1 MQADSFARRVL
12 GWFEQY
18 GRKDLPWQHPRDPY
32 RVWVSEIMLQQTQVA
47 TVIPY
52 FERFLG
58 AFPDLDTLANAS
70 LDDVLHHWSGLG
82 YYARARNL
90 HRCAISIAED
100 FDSQFPCDQTTLES
114 LPGIGRSTAG
124 AIRSL
129 ACGQPAAILD
139 GNVKRV
145 LARHYAIEGW
155 PGKSRVQKRLWDI
168 SERLTPEKQCAE
180 YNQAMMDIGSMV
192 CSRGRP
198 ACHQCPLQA
207 TCLAFAQ
214 GNPTAYPQS
223 KPRRELPV
231 KQACMVIVLN
241 DRGEVLLEQRPPS
254 GIWGGLWSLPECPPD
269 IPLNRWCSRYLSVEV
284 DRQQLMSERRH
295 SFTHFHLDI
304 TPVRV
309 RIKNPRYSLMDEGNR
324 VWYNLTQPDS
334 RGLAAPVKRILQE
347 LEIDD
352 ETTWETS

>member
-1 MQADSFARRVL
+1 M
-12 GWFEQY
+12 GWFEQN

-58 AFPDLDTLANAS
+58 SFPDLDALAGAS

-90 HRCAISIAED
+90 HRCAISIVENYEGR
-100 FDSQFPCDQTTLES
+100 FPCDQTALES

-155 PGKSRVQKRLWDI
+155 PGKSHVQKRLWEV
-168 SERLTPEKQCAE
+168 SEKLTPEKQCAD
-180 YNQAMMDIGSMV
+180 YNQAMMDLGSMV

-198 ACHQCPLQA
+198 ACHQCPLST

-214 GNPTAYPQS
+214 GNPSAYPHS

-231 KQACMVIVLN
+231 KQA
-241 DRGEVLLEQRPPS
+241 
-254 GIWGGLWSLPECPPD
+254 
-269 IPLNRWCSRYLSVEV
+269 
-284 DRQQLMSERRH
+284 
-295 SFTHFHLDI
+295 
-304 TPVRV
+304 
-309 RIKNPRYSLMDEGNR
+309 
-324 VWYNLTQPDS
+324 
-334 RGLAAPVKRILQE
+334 
-347 LEIDD
+347 
-352 ETTWETS
+352 